1 MEINVM
7 ELNKDIKLP
16 FGLFDVSELGRD
28 HRILYFKDEEKVV
41 IKSCVRLALLDNEQK
56 YNSRAEI
63 LTASQAVRRYPA
75 VFTDT
80 SKKSFDGDIR
90 TIMLRVPKEMYVF
103 CCQQGNITAFLR
115 SLIEREMKK
124 VV

>member
-1 MEINVM
+1 M
-7 ELNKDIKLP
+7 ELNKDIQLP

-41 IKSCVRLALLDNEQK
+41 IKSCVRLAILDNEQK

-63 LTASQAVRRYPA
+63 LTASQAVRRYPD

-80 SKKSFDGDIR
+80 TKKVFDGDMR
-90 TIMLRVPKEMYVF
+90 TIMLRVPREMYVF
-103 CCQQGNITAFLR
+103 CCRQGNITAFLR
-115 SLIEREMKK
+115 SLIEHEMKK
-124 VV
+124 VI